1 MNGDV
6 IEEKMEFAQE
16 VCRKYNRTKTLAEEA
31 EAAWRQDLEMAAES
45 KYPAEKEMYERQEE
59 EDLAKYKAVREWL
72 KLVGRAAFRVK
83 SSKAQAVIRQH
94 CLDGIPL
101 KAVEFENGKHM
112 GKTAAF
118 YHKKVG
124 MQQFSEELSGLKDRL
139 QELEKKF
146 CKN

>member
-1 MNGDV
+1 MKGDV
-6 IEEKMEFAQE
+6 TGEKMEFAQE
-16 VCRKYNRTKTLAEEA
+16 VCRKYNRTKMLAEEA
-31 EAAWRQDLEMAAES
+31 EAAWRQDLEMVAES
-45 KYPAEKEMYERQEE
+45 KYPTEKEMYQRQEE

-72 KLVGRAAFRVK
+72 KLVDQAAFRVK
-83 SSKAQAVIRQH
+83 SSKAQAVMRQH
-94 CLDGIPL
+94 CLGGIPL